1 MMKEFD
7 ALSWIVS
14 VYDYLKLNG
23 DIIHQ
28 HGFKKAGIL
37 DAIEGNLDDL
47 NTESVVDDDAFSDLY
62 CYINC

>member
-7 ALSWIVS
+7 ALWIVS

-28 HGFKKAGIL
+28 HGFQKAGIL
-37 DAIEGNLDDL
+37 DAID
-47 NTESVVDDDAFSDLY
+47 
-62 CYINC
+62 